1 MVSFLISNPLFN
13 RRFNYLVYLLLL
25 CLPTRWQR
33 GHMIA
38 LFSLPIIMPLQ
49 LCSSPERATRTN
61 RARKFK
67 QKVCVRYDQTED
79 VSLIA
84 TQFVLILPD
93 IPIDDIAR
101 APVPCS
107 LTIADSPS
115 HVANKAPP
123 EWILLEFMR
132 FVYITR
138 IRREIYLSLIGD

>member
-1 MVSFLISNPLFN
+1 MVSFLISNTLFN
-13 RRFNYLVYLLLL
+13 RRFNYLRFAATVPAYKVAAR
-25 CLPTRWQR
+25 PPN
-33 GHMIA
+33 IV
-38 LFSLPIIMPLQ
+38 PLQ
-49 LCSSPERATRTN
+49 LCASPERATRI
-61 RARKFK
+61 ARENLNKISRTI
-67 QKVCVRYDQTED
+67 RYPTED

-123 EWILLEFMR
+123 E
-132 FVYITR
+132 
-138 IRREIYLSLIGD
+138 